1 MERKIWIYDIE
12 VYPNLFCV
20 TFWDNQANEKKI
32 FEVSYRKNE
41 AFELYS
47 FLITNTHKY
56 FVGYNSI
63 NYDDKV
69 LKYFIKLFNSG
80 VHSSKMVYNRQLF
93 EYSKSIIDGTCTDSN
108 YTKQD
113 WNSIDLL
120 LIHRF
125 HKLGIGLKQVG
136 VTLKCP
142 KIQDLPYAY
151 DKMLTEDE
159 IDNVIAY
166 NANDVFITWKLY
178 KASLEEINLRKD
190 ISQVYGVN
198 VINSSRPNIADKIV
212 TKFIRDK
219 TGWDYEYLKNLR
231 DTETIIPLKDII
243 SPSVEFKTPQLQ
255 KLLAELKSTVIDA
268 ENSTF
273 EHSFVFDE
281 SKYTLALGGL
291 HSDNKSQIYVSD
303 DDHDLLDFDFGS
315 FYPLLMINRGI
326 EPPQLKNVLLP
337 IIKEITDK
345 RLAAKDSGDK
355 ITANTLKITINSIY
369 GKLGFIYG
377 YLYSPK
383 SMYSVT
389 VNGQLYLLQLIER
402 LSLAGI
408 KCFYA
413 NTDGITCRVHKDQVE
428 LYYQICNGFAREVNI
443 SCEYQKYSKCIIRDC
458 NNYLIVTS
466 EGKLKKKGTFVTDTF
481 DKDWEKSNPNATE
494 ILSKGF
500 DMPVIAK
507 AVEAYFVKGTP
518 VREFITNH
526 TDLYDFCKSQKVGS
540 QYDVFS
546 TSSLNGDVQYK
557 KEQKTNRYIISN
569 RGQKLYKKK
578 KEDSN
583 TSVIWNASYDE
594 NHGYKEISNFTDLVS
609 GFYITLFNDYQE
621 NVDINYNYYVSEAN
635 KLIFPFENP
644 QLSLF

>member
-1 MERKIWIYDIE
+1 MNREIWIYDIE

-56 FVGYNSI
+56 LVGYNSI

-69 LKYFIKLFNSG
+69 LKKFINIYERNSW
-80 VHSSKMVYNRQLF
+80 SSFTEELF
-93 EYSKSIIDGTCTDSN
+93 EYSKSIINGTCTDSN
-108 YTKQD
+108 YTKQP

-151 DKMLTEDE
+151 DKELTNDE
-159 IDNVIAY
+159 IEKVIKY
-166 NANDVFITWKLY
+166 NANDVFITYKLY

-190 ISQVYGVN
+190 ISQAYGVS
-198 VINSSRPNIADKIV
+198 VLNSSRPNIADKIV

-219 TGWDYEYLKNLR
+219 TGWDYNYLKDLR
-231 DTETIIPLKDII
+231 DTETKIDLKDII
-243 SPSVEFKTPQLQ
+243 SPYIEFKTPQLQ
-255 KLLAELKSTVIDA
+255 KLLAELKSTVVDA

-281 SKYTLALGGL
+281 GKYNLALGGL
-291 HSDNKSQIYVSD
+291 HSDNKSQIYLSD
-303 DDHDLLDFDFGS
+303 DNYELIDFDFGS
-315 FYPLLMINRGI
+315 YYPLLMINLEI

-337 IIKEITDK
+337 IIEEITEK

-413 NTDGITCRVHKDQVE
+413 NTDGITCRVRKDQVE
-428 LYYQICNGFAREVNI
+428 LYYEICNKFAREVKI

-466 EGKLKKKGTFVTDTF
+466 EGKLKKKGSFVTDTF

-540 QYDVFS
+540 QYEVFS
-546 TSSLNGDVQYK
+546 TSSLNGEVVYK
-557 KEQKTNRYIISN
+557 KEQRTNRYIISN
-569 RGQKLYKKK
+569 RGQKLYKKR
-578 KEDSN
+578 KEDSDTN
-583 TSVIWNASYDE
+583 IVWNASYDK
-594 NHGYKEISNFTDLVS
+594 NHGYKEISNFNDLVS
-609 GFYITLFNDYQE
+609 GFYVTLFNDYSQ
-621 NVDINYNYYVSEAN
+621 NIDINYNYYISEAN
-635 KLIFPFENP
+635 KLIFPFEDP